1 MKQASQHKPVNAS
14 CLSACSSQRRDVETQ
29 RCSHGTVPRS
39 KYALLPCV
47 TRQATE
53 SCLTARWTQA
63 LHSVAISSWPR
74 PVSTG
79 INTSHLVIPTAQ
91 LDSARNDEK
100 HLKF

>member
-53 SCLTARWTQA
+53 SCLTARWTQVS
-63 LHSVAISSWPR
+63 HSVAISSWPH

-79 INTSHLVIPTAQ
+79 INTSIAQ
-91 LDSARNDEK
+91 LDGARNDEK